1 MAILSTLPDRIR
13 RFPIVLLALVACGS
27 ASAFEVI
34 IRIGDP
40 APQIGTSGYTIESF
54 VEPPSII
61 SGSGPDSGYSVFH
74 VTIAGPGVVA
84 VDTHALH
91 NRAHALG
98 PESATVG
105 GIHQAAGGVFLLT
118 HSETVFSWQCGSI

>member
-61 SGSGPDSGYSVFH
+61 SGSGPDSSSSSSCGALDQSRLLLYAVGKLDEVVKVS
-74 VTIAGPGVVA
+74 TTCSKAG
-84 VDTHALH
+84 H
-91 NRAHALG
+91 
-98 PESATVG
+98 
-105 GIHQAAGGVFLLT
+105 
-118 HSETVFSWQCGSI
+118 